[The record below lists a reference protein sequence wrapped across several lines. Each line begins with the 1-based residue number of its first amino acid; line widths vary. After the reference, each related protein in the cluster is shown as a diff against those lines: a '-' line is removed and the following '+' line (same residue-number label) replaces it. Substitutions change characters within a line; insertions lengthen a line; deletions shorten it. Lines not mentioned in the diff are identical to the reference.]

1 MIFVGLRPVMGSD
14 KQFFAKWWRDRDLIA
29 LTSGNFSSLPD
40 NQLERYFQEIVTQ
53 RDRVDRMIEV
63 DGETIGHI
71 NVQGRSENWWE
82 LQIIIGAKDR
92 WGKGY
97 GPEAIR
103 QLLQVLTSQG
113 MEKVYLEVRPENTRA
128 IGAYEKCGFAAV
140 SRASHNNPNQPETI
154 RMELMA

>member
-1 MIFVGLRPVMGSD
+1 MIQLRPVLPD
-14 KQFFAKWWRDRDLIA
+14 DLKCFATWWRDKELIA
-29 LTSGNFSSLPD
+29 LTSGNFSNLPD
-40 NQLERYFQEIVTQ
+40 DQLERYFQDIVVQ

-63 DGETIGHI
+63 DGATIGHI
-71 NVQGRSENWWE
+71 SVQSRSDGWWE
-82 LQIIIGAKDR
+82 LQIIIGKKDQ

-97 GPEAIR
+97 GPEAIH
-103 QLLQVLTSQG
+103 QLLQVLTPQG

-128 IGAYEKCGFAAV
+128 IGAYEKCGFVTV